1 MKVCEIL
8 QHLIYRILLTW
19 VQMVERI
26 HWSEVHPTRGA
37 PAVWCHM
44 TQIRQRIMI
53 SVIAWVI
60 AGSIDGWQ
68 RLMKT
73 LRQITFCV
81 FPFFSS
87 RGAAEESTQRSWCNI
102 DGAICDVCDFK
113 ATITLSGVFKTDT
126 CSRKEGGAHLRR
138 AACQMRNNSAA
149 CSEEAEGRAK
159 SAALL
164 SSKLQRKSS
173 SYMKQ

>member
-1 MKVCEIL
+1 MSSDGGKKTL
-8 QHLIYRILLTW
+8 KRSTSHQG
-19 VQMVERI
+19 
-26 HWSEVHPTRGA
+26 GA
-37 PAVWCHM
+37 PTVCYHM
-44 TQIRQRIMI
+44 TQIRQRRMI

-73 LRQITFCV
+73 LRQITF
-81 FPFFSS
+81 FLPFFFSS
-87 RGAAEESTQRSWCNI
+87 RGAGKESPHRSWCNI

-126 CSRKEGGAHLRR
+126 CSRKEEGTHLRR
-138 AACQMRNNSAA
+138 AACQTRNNSAP
-149 CSEEAEGRAK
+149 CSEETEGRAK
-159 SAALL
+159 SAVLL
-164 SSKLQRKSS
+164 SSKLQRKPS